1 MIFPLT
7 VSMLGPML
15 LGIFWG
21 VKGMKLKKWSLLAL
35 AIGVWVQFSG
45 SSLQAQSEEKFKIR
59 LFSAPALG
67 TQPANVVGGGSA
79 TAVLTGKKLSITGS
93 FDKMA
98 SPATAANL
106 RIGALT
112 GVRGNS
118 LFDLTLSKTGTGT
131 SGSIAGTFDLSPDQV
146 DALKKGRLY
155 VQIQSEGMP
164 NGHLLG
170 WLLK

>member
-1 MIFPLT
+1 
-7 VSMLGPML
+7 
-15 LGIFWG
+15 
-21 VKGMKLKKWSLLAL
+21 MKLKRWSLLVL
-35 AIGVWVQFSG
+35 AIGVCVQFSG
-45 SSLQAQSEEKFKIR
+45 SLQAQSEEKFKIR

-67 TQPANVVGGGSA
+67 TQPANVAGGGSA
-79 TAVLTGKKLSITGS
+79 SAVLTGRKLSITGS

-112 GVRGNS
+112 AVRGNS

-131 SGSIAGTFDLSPDQV
+131 SGTIAGTFDLSPDQV